1 MAELTSFKRWLD
13 NPFPW
18 SACPECDAAINREK
32 VSRQLL
38 RWRGVE
44 AAIMRGDLS
53 IDDDGGPYTA
63 SYVCDSCKAPLAAAG
78 NWSSEPAWDEDES
91 GAIHQLWTN
100 IYRPGWLSHFP
111 DLVIPPN
118 SVPVSVKD
126 ALRRAAP
133 LFWVDLN
140 ACATALRQCIEVFLE
155 EQGVARQEVRQD
167 GTPGRFRPLEE
178 RIEQF
183 VKAIEPVS
191 KEAADEYEL
200 LLRATKFKG
209 NDATHDSEKLDEHD
223 IHVLSRMIK
232 EVLAMR
238 YPERAGLLAEAAK
251 IIGSRH
257 SKRQRSG
264 SNDTS
269 QQPSA
274 SLQSAKTPTGNQ
286 SGGTQNKP

>member
-1 MAELTSFKRWLD
+1 
-13 NPFPW
+13 
-18 SACPECDAAINREK
+18 
-32 VSRQLL
+32 
-38 RWRGVE
+38 
-44 AAIMRGDLS
+44 MRGGLS
-53 IDDDGGPYTA
+53 IGDDGGPYTA
-63 SYVCDSCKAPLAAAG
+63 IHTCDSCKAPLAAAG
-78 NWSSEPAWDEDES
+78 NWSSDPAWEEDES
-91 GAIHQLWTN
+91 GATYQFWTTA
-100 IYRPGWLSHFP
+100 YCPGWLSHFP
-111 DLVIPPN
+111 DLVVPPS

-167 GTPGRFRPLEE
+167 GTPGRFRSIEE

-209 NDATHDSEKLDEHD
+209 NDATHDSEKLDEQD

-251 IIGSRH
+251 IIGIRY

-274 SLQSAKTPTGNQ
+274 SSQSAKMPTGIQ
-286 SGGTQNKP
+286 AGGSQNKP